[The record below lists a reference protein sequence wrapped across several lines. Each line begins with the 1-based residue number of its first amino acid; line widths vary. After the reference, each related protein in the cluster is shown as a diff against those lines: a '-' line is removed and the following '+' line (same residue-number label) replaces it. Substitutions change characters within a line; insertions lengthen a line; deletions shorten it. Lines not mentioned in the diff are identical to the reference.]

1 MCAEHSDFV
10 CSHIVSVNY
19 LKIIESQNW
28 PSWKGPLRVIW
39 SCSSAHF
46 SSVVVV
52 PFLCAS
58 HVYLLMPQTFPS
70 GAVGWRGSTI
80 WVNNVS
86 CSIKLTSVSH
96 CLLFTPNAGTAVF
109 SFPPPPLETRTRC
122 PWSSAAAAPPAAPP
136 AAGDASGYILAAWRP
151 GALCALLLAGDGGTK
166 SRRGAAGP
174 YGALCRRRGGGR
186 CRGARRRPCRR
197 RARDAAQ
204 GGHLGGA
211 AASGRAAEGRG
222 GHQVAL
228 LSERQRGT
236 TPPRLAPSRPSGAAG
251 RPGPARRAVRVAQG
265 QGRSVPTAACCWVGK
280 PGTGGITDGGA
291 LINGRIVCGVL
302 GDVCSAPIAL
312 AVVSALL
319 PAAEHVRQE
328 ERAAV
333 EPTSVWRLL
342 GFGARVQTTNVTS
355 AFPRVIAHHIVLLSL
370 LYLMQCA
377 CCCQLR
383 RLLIAMKHPIHFK
396 EQEAKHFL
404 RTFLS
409 RSRSGWC
416 SVGVGC
422 CHFCPL
428 SAVHGAGTVLPSSL
442 WKIQNTGD
450 KFHSQKSSNFIPA
463 RRWLL
468 QCSDISCSSKW
479 FGCVALHCWLHTIWF
494 AVKFINSIFLFY
506 SLG

>member
-1 MCAEHSDFV
+1 MLGRCLVCAEHSDFV

-19 LKIIESQNW
+19 LKIMESQNW
-28 PSWKGPLRVIW
+28 LSWKGPLRVIW

-52 PFLCAS
+52 PFLCAP

-122 PWSSAAAAPPAAPP
+122 PWSSAAAARPAAPP
-136 AAGDASGYILAAWRP
+136 AAGDASGYVLAAWRP

-174 YGALCRRRGGGR
+174 YGAQCRRRGGGR

-228 LSERQRGT
+228 LSERQRGP
-236 TPPRLAPSRPSGAAG
+236 PPRLAPSRPSGAAG
-251 RPGPARRAVRVAQG
+251 RPGPARRAVRVARG

-333 EPTSVWRLL
+333 EPTPGGKRLCL
-342 GFGARVQTTNVTS
+342 KVAWLWCSRPNNERNVCIS
-355 AFPRVIAHHIVLLSL
+355 PCYRSPHRSSLPSLPHAMCVLLS
-370 LYLMQCA
+370 A
-377 CCCQLR
+377 PA
-383 RLLIAMKHPIHFK
+383 IANCH
-396 EQEAKHFL
+396 EASNSFQ
-404 RTFLS
+404 RARSETF
-409 RSRSGWC
+409 
-416 SVGVGC
+416 
-422 CHFCPL
+422 P
-428 SAVHGAGTVLPSSL
+428 
-442 WKIQNTGD
+442 QN
-450 KFHSQKSSNFIPA
+450 
-463 RRWLL
+463 
-468 QCSDISCSSKW
+468 
-479 FGCVALHCWLHTIWF
+479 
-494 AVKFINSIFLFY
+494 LFV
-506 SLG
+506 